1 MRQQRRDRRLI
12 QVRCNIVYDNFNRL
26 RVRCGSYVLTQKQS
40 FGLANEL
47 KKLAYVENAEV
58 NHVSGS
64 ILVDYQSGRRE
75 DVLKYIKSLVIRD
88 IPEGEVPSTVKA
100 DEKFR
105 SDLTV
110 MVGKKLAMNIIPTPI
125 RTVITI
131 FKAAKYVIKGLDSLL
146 KADINVAVLDGT
158 SVGVSVALGSFKTAS
173 SIMFLLGLSELLE
186 DYTRNRTK
194 LALSEQLSLN
204 IDNVWLKTDGEP
216 VQVPY
221 SEIREGDKVIVYA
234 GNVIPF
240 DGAVVEN
247 EAMVNQ
253 ATMTGESEPV
263 CKKAGD
269 SVFAGTAVEAGSI
282 VVEVRSLADNSR
294 LQKIID
300 LIDESENLKAGVQSR
315 AEKLADS
322 IVPYSFL
329 GFAAAWLLTGN
340 LTKAVSV
347 LMVDFSCAIKLSTP
361 ISVISAMREAA
372 EYGATVKGGKYLEA
386 FAAADTIVFD
396 KTGTLTN
403 ANPKVIDV
411 VSFNGYERDYVLKTA
426 ACLEEHFPHS
436 VATAVVNKASEENLL
451 HDEEHAEVEYLVA
464 HGIVTK
470 LNGERA
476 IIGSAHFVFEDE
488 GIELSEEQT
497 AEIKEKSCGNSSIFL
512 AIGSKLAGMIVID
525 DPVRDDAAE
534 IISMLR
540 RKGIN
545 RICML
550 TGDAEAAAA
559 RVAKQ
564 LGLDMYVS
572 QVLPEH
578 KSEYIKALQANGHK
592 VIMVGDGVNDTP
604 ALAAANVSAAMSD
617 GSDIAREVADIT
629 LCNDDLTGLV
639 AVREI
644 STRLMERIH
653 GNYRFIVGFNAA
665 LIILGIAGVITPA
678 ASALLHN
685 GSTMLIS
692 AKSMTKLCR
701 ENDK

>member
-1 MRQQRRDRRLI
+1 MRY
-12 QVRCNIVYDNFNRL
+12 NIVYDNFNRL
-26 RVRCGSYVLTQKQS
+26 RVRCGSYALTQKQS

-88 IPEGEVPSTVKA
+88 IPEGEVPATVKA

-131 FKAAKYVIKGLDSLL
+131 CKAAKYVIKGLDSLL

-158 SVGVSVALGSFKTAS
+158 SVGVSVALGNFKTAS

-488 GIELSEEQT
+488 GIELSEEQI

-540 RKGIN
+540 SKGIN

-678 ASALLHN
+678 TSALLHN

>member
-1 MRQQRRDRRLI
+1 M
-12 QVRCNIVYDNFNRL
+12 RCNIVYDNFNRL

-540 RKGIN
+540 SKGIN

>member
-1 MRQQRRDRRLI
+1 
-12 QVRCNIVYDNFNRL
+12 
-26 RVRCGSYVLTQKQS
+26 
-40 FGLANEL
+40 
-47 KKLAYVENAEV
+47 
-58 NHVSGS
+58 
-64 ILVDYQSGRRE
+64 
-75 DVLKYIKSLVIRD
+75 
-88 IPEGEVPSTVKA
+88 
-100 DEKFR
+100 
-105 SDLTV
+105 
-110 MVGKKLAMNIIPTPI
+110 
-125 RTVITI
+125 
-131 FKAAKYVIKGLDSLL
+131 
-146 KADINVAVLDGT
+146 
-158 SVGVSVALGSFKTAS
+158 
-173 SIMFLLGLSELLE
+173 
-186 DYTRNRTK
+186 
-194 LALSEQLSLN
+194 
-204 IDNVWLKTDGEP
+204 
-216 VQVPY
+216 
-221 SEIREGDKVIVYA
+221 
-234 GNVIPF
+234 
-240 DGAVVEN
+240 
-247 EAMVNQ
+247 
-253 ATMTGESEPV
+253 
-263 CKKAGD
+263 
-269 SVFAGTAVEAGSI
+269 
-282 VVEVRSLADNSR
+282 
-294 LQKIID
+294 
-300 LIDESENLKAGVQSR
+300 
-315 AEKLADS
+315 
-322 IVPYSFL
+322 
-329 GFAAAWLLTGN
+329 
-340 LTKAVSV
+340 
-347 LMVDFSCAIKLSTP
+347 
-361 ISVISAMREAA
+361 MREAA

-540 RKGIN
+540 SKGIN